1 MADNTDNTTSL
12 TTSVTAPRTDTQVI
26 NYFVQHSTGVIEL
39 NRPKALNS
47 LNEEMVDLIQ
57 EALDKWIDDDAV
69 HRVLIYSTT
78 DRAFCAGGDVR
89 AVREAVLGNNIEAG
103 DHYFIE
109 EFVMNDDLGNFPK
122 PVISIIDG
130 VVMGGGLGV
139 SMHGSHRVITEK
151 AFAAMPEMAI
161 GYTPDVGF
169 TYFIQQVTTPAIG
182 KFLAV
187 TGWRMS
193 PADML
198 WAGVATDFIESRDVE
213 AFKQTVIERS
223 LEEALEEFRSQPEGE
238 SDLVQLAPRIEETF
252 GHERWELIDEALT
265 HHPDQEFVDQVRDL
279 MGGAAP
285 ASVVAAILLMEA
297 NRGVATLR
305 EGLDNELALSLHM
318 IRQPDFAEGVR
329 AVLVDKDRN
338 AAFTPADYAGVD
350 EAVFRDL
357 LS

>member
-1 MADNTDNTTSL
+1 MVNT
-12 TTSVTAPRTDTQVI
+12 
-26 NYFVQHSTGVIEL
+26 FVEHSTGVIEL

-47 LNEEMVDLIQ
+47 LNQAMVDLIQ
-57 EALDKWIDDDAV
+57 EAVDKWIDDDAV
-69 HRVLIYSTT
+69 HRVLISSTT

-89 AVREAVLGNNIEAG
+89 AVREAILDGRAEEG
-103 DHYFIE
+103 DRYFVE
-109 EFVMNDDLGNFPK
+109 EFMMNDDLGNFPK
-122 PVISIIDG
+122 PVVSIIDG

-169 TYFIQQVTTPAIG
+169 TYFSQRASTPAIA

-213 AFKQTVIERS
+213 AFRQTVIDRS
-223 LEEALEEFRSQPEGE
+223 LEEALDEFRSQPEEE
-238 SDLVQLAPRIEETF
+238 SGLAQLATQIAETF
-252 GHERWELIDEALT
+252 HFTSWALIDDALNN
-265 HHPDQEFVDQVRDL
+265 HPDAAFVDQVRDL
-279 MGGAAP
+279 MSGASPSA
-285 ASVVAAILLMEA
+285 VVAAIVLMEA
-297 NRGVATLR
+297 NQHVPSLR
-305 EGLDNELALSLHM
+305 EGLDNELTMSLHM
-318 IRQPDFAEGVR
+318 LRQPDFVEGVR

-338 AAFTPADYAGVD
+338 AVFTPATFDQVAESTYHA
-350 EAVFRDL
+350 L
-357 LS
+357 LA

>member
-1 MADNTDNTTSL
+1 MNNNLNHSDSAL
-12 TTSVTAPRTDTQVI
+12 APRTDTRSI
-26 NYFVQHSTGVIEL
+26 NYFVRNSTGVIEL

-47 LNEEMVDLIQ
+47 LNQEMVDLIQ

-69 HRVLIYSTT
+69 HRVMIYSTT

-89 AVREAVLGNNIEAG
+89 AVREAVLAGNAEAG
-103 DHYFIE
+103 ERYFVE
-109 EFVMNDDLGNFPK
+109 EFVMNDELGTFPK
-122 PVISIIDG
+122 PIVSIIDG

-151 AFAAMPEMAI
+151 SFAAMPEMAI

-169 TYFIQQVTTPAIG
+169 THFIQRVTTPAIG

-198 WAGVATDFIESRDVE
+198 WAGVATDFIESKDVE

-223 LEEALEEFRSQPEGE
+223 LEEALDEFRSQPEEE
-238 SDLVQLAPRIEETF
+238 SGLARVAPQIEATF
-252 GHERWELIDEALT
+252 GFPGWSLIHEALDAHT
-265 HHPDQEFVDQVRDL
+265 DHDFVDHVRDL
-279 MGGAAP
+279 MSGASPSA
-285 ASVVAAILLMEA
+285 VVAAIVLMEA
-297 NRGVATLR
+297 NQTTNTLR
-305 EGLDNELALSLHM
+305 ESLDNELAVSLHM
-318 IRQPDFAEGVR
+318 ILQPDFVEGVR

-338 AAFTPADYAGVD
+338 AAFTPADYAEVD
-350 EAVFRDL
+350 ESRYHGL

>member
-1 MADNTDNTTSL
+1 MTNNLDNTGFTTVSKPD
-12 TTSVTAPRTDTQVI
+12 SKVI
-26 NYFVQHSTGVIEL
+26 NSFVQHSTGVIEL

-47 LNEEMVDLIQ
+47 LNQEMVDLIQ

-69 HRVLIYSTT
+69 HRVVIYSTT

-89 AVREAVLGNNIEAG
+89 AVREAILNGTPEVG
-103 DHYFIE
+103 DRYFVE

-122 PVISIIDG
+122 PVISVIDG

-139 SMHGSHRVITEK
+139 SMHGSHRVVTEK

-169 TYFIQQVTTPAIG
+169 TYFIQRATSSAVG

-198 WAGVATDFIESRDVE
+198 WAGVATDFIESRDVG
-213 AFKQTVIERS
+213 AFTQTVIERS
-223 LEEALEEFRSQPEGE
+223 LEEALDEFRSQPEEDSG
-238 SDLVQLAPRIEETF
+238 LARIVPQIEQTF
-252 GHERWELIDEALT
+252 HFGSWKLIDEALSA
-265 HHPDQEFVDQVRDL
+265 HEDQAFVDQVRDL
-279 MGGAAP
+279 MSGAAP
-285 ASVVAAILLMEA
+285 SAVVATIILMEA
-297 NRGVATLR
+297 NREVDTLR
-305 EGLDNELALSLHM
+305 EGLDNELAMSLHM
-318 IRQPDFAEGVR
+318 LRQPDFIEGVR

-338 AAFTPADYAGVD
+338 ATFHPATFDEVD
-350 EAVFRDL
+350 EVTYHRVISD
-357 LS
+357 